1 MSKQLELYEIALAN
15 CENNTAIDELIEIAA
30 FDETI
35 TDSEYCELYEKAT
48 NKIRGWL
55 WGK

>member
-15 CENNTAIDELIEIAA
+15 CESNTAINELIEVAS

-35 TDSEYCELYEKAT
+35 TDAEYSELYEKAT